1 MVLKGTIPLD
11 KYMVLYERTD
21 QAKNVEIQCEIV
33 SLEELV
39 SLKHSVNVVVWFSAK
54 GDKLQYVYRTD
65 KE

>member
-11 KYMVLYERTD
+11 KYIVLYERTD

-39 SLKHSVNVVVWFSAK
+39 RLKHSVNVVVWFSAK

>member
-11 KYMVLYERTD
+11 KYIVLYERTD
-21 QAKNVEIQCEIV
+21 QANKVEIQCEIV

-54 GDKLQYVYRTD
+54 GDKLQYAHRTD
-65 KE
+65 IE